1 LTRYLIGAGGWA
13 YFYVPGLKSLEAYS
27 RLFNFVEVNSTFY
40 TLPKLRMVESWRN
53 RVPPDFEFS
62 VRLNRAVTHKFKLE
76 PSKEAFEI
84 FNYTRQICNILRAE
98 IIVMQTPESAEFNEG
113 KIKSIK
119 DFFRSLNLK
128 GLRIAWEIRRKSRV
142 PEALLTFMQDQNII
156 HCVDISKEEPFY
168 ESDQLYT
175 RLFGKGKDNIY
186 QFTDDELKE
195 IDRRIRSR
203 DYDQVRISFHNVRMY
218 KDAARLKI
226 FRETGKFPPITR
238 YLGLESL
245 KKVLAEDA
253 KFPATKEEL
262 IEKQGWK
269 VIDLTSKKRVHSRD
283 LLLKLPERKY
293 QNLNEVIRALTRL
306 KIRFE

>member
-1 LTRYLIGAGGWA
+1 LTEYLIGAGGWA
-13 YFYVPGLKSLEAYS
+13 YFYVPGLKPLEAYT
-27 RLFNFVEVNSTFY
+27 RIFNFVEVNSTFY
-40 TLPKLRMVESWRN
+40 TLPRLSMVESWRS

-62 VRLNRAVTHKFKLE
+62 VRLNRAVTHKFELE
-76 PSKEAFEI
+76 PYEEAFEI
-84 FNYTRQICNILRAE
+84 FDYTRQICNILRSE
-98 IIVMQTPESAEFNEG
+98 IIVLQTPESIEFSKE

-128 GLRIAWEIRRKSRV
+128 GLRIAWEIKGKSSI
-142 PEALLTFMQDQNII
+142 PEEFLRFMQDQNII

-186 QFTDDELKE
+186 QFTDDELRQ
-195 IDRRIRSR
+195 IDRRTGSR
-203 DYDQVRISFHNVRMY
+203 DYDQVRISFHNVKMY

-226 FRETGKFPPITR
+226 FRETGEFPSVTR

-245 KKVLAEDA
+245 RKVLAEDA
-253 KFPATKEEL
+253 EFPATKEEL

-269 VIDLTSKKRVHSRD
+269 LIDLTREKRVFARE
-283 LLLKLPERKY
+283 LLQKLPQMNYR
-293 QNLNEVIRALTRL
+293 NLVDVIQTL
-306 KIRFE
+306 KTIEH

>member
-1 LTRYLIGAGGWA
+1 MIEYFIGAGGWA
-13 YFYVPGLKSLEAYS
+13 YFHVTGLKSLEAYS
-27 RLFNFVEVNSTFY
+27 RIFNFVEVNSTFY
-40 TLPKLRMVESWRN
+40 TLPKLRMVESWRS

-62 VRLNRAVTHKFKLE
+62 VRLHRSVTHKFKLE
-76 PSKEAFEI
+76 PCEEAFDI
-84 FNYTRQICNILRAE
+84 LKYTRLICKILRAE
-98 IIVMQTPESAEFNEG
+98 IFVMQTPESIEFNEE

-128 GLRIAWEIRRKSRV
+128 GLRAAWELRGKSRV
-142 PEALLTFMQDQNII
+142 PEALLKFMQDQNII

-168 ESDQLYT
+168 ESDKLYT

-186 QFTDDELKE
+186 QFNDEELRQ
-195 IDRRIRSR
+195 IDRRIGSR

-226 FRETGKFPPITR
+226 FKETGKFPPITR

-245 KKVLAEDA
+245 KKVLSEDA

-269 VIDLTSKKRVHSRD
+269 VIDLNKEDRVHAKI
-283 LLLKLPERKY
+283 LLEKLPSKEY
-293 QNLNEVIRALTRL
+293 TSLADVIRELSTN
-306 KIRFE
+306 FV

>member
-1 LTRYLIGAGGWA
+1 
-13 YFYVPGLKSLEAYS
+13 
-27 RLFNFVEVNSTFY
+27 
-40 TLPKLRMVESWRN
+40 MVESWRS

-76 PSKEAFEI
+76 SCEEAFEI
-84 FNYTRQICNILRAE
+84 FDYTHHICNILRSE
-98 IIVMQTPESAEFNEG
+98 IIVLQTPESIEFNEE

-119 DFFRSLNLK
+119 SFFRSLNLK
-128 GLRIAWEIRRKSRV
+128 GLRVAWELRGKSRV

-175 RLFGKGKDNIY
+175 RLFGKGKNNIY
-186 QFTDDELKE
+186 QFTDAELQE

-203 DYDQVRISFHNVRMY
+203 NYDQVRISFHNVRMY

-226 FRETGKFPPITR
+226 FRETGKFPPVTR

-253 KFPATKEEL
+253 EFPTTKEEL

-269 VIDLTSKKRVHSRD
+269 VIDLTREKRILARE
-283 LLLKLPERKY
+283 LLRKLPQKKY
-293 QNLNEVIRALTRL
+293 YNQDEVIRILEKFL
-306 KIRFE
+306 ECI

>member
-1 LTRYLIGAGGWA
+1 MTEYFIGTGGWA
-13 YFYVPGLKSLEAYS
+13 YFYIPGLKPLEAYS
-27 RLFNFVEVNSTFY
+27 KLFNFVEINSTFY
-40 TLPKLRMVESWRN
+40 SLPKLSMVESWRS

-62 VRLNRAVTHKFKLE
+62 VRLNRTVTHKFKLE
-76 PSKEAFEI
+76 PSEEAFDI
-84 FNYTRQICNILRAE
+84 FTYTCKVCRILRSD
-98 IIVMQTPESAEFNEG
+98 IIVMQTPESIEFNRE
-113 KIKSIK
+113 KIKSIR

-128 GLRIAWEIRRKSRV
+128 GLRVAWELRGKSRV

-175 RLFGKGKDNIY
+175 RLFGKGKENIY
-186 QFTDDELKE
+186 QFTDDELRQ
-195 IDRRIRSR
+195 IDVRTRSR
-203 DYDQVRISFHNVRMY
+203 SYDQVRISFHNVRMY

-226 FRETGKFPPITR
+226 FRETGEFPPITR

-269 VIDLTSKKRVHSRD
+269 LIDLTKEDRVHAKI
-283 LLLKLPERKY
+283 LLEKLPSKEY
-293 QNLNEVIRALTRL
+293 TSLADVIRALSTN
-306 KIRFE
+306 FV